1 MTLAS
6 SRRFKF
12 SSSASRRELRSRR
25 CWRLKRSCAP
35 QRDGTWLTRSDE
47 SGPSELVLRADAAP
61 VRLLVFSGRPLKEP
75 VAFGGPFVMNTQD
88 EVQQAFADFRAG
100 RF

>member
-1 MTLAS
+1 
-6 SRRFKF
+6 
-12 SSSASRRELRSRR
+12 
-25 CWRLKRSCAP
+25 
-35 QRDGTWLTRSDE
+35 
-47 SGPSELVLRADAAP
+47 VLRADAAP

-75 VAFGGPFVMNTQD
+75 VAFGGPFVVNTQD

>member
-1 MTLAS
+1 
-6 SRRFKF
+6 
-12 SSSASRRELRSRR
+12 
-25 CWRLKRSCAP
+25 
-35 QRDGTWLTRSDE
+35 
-47 SGPSELVLRADAAP
+47 
-61 VRLLVFSGRPLKEP
+61 VFWGRPLKEP